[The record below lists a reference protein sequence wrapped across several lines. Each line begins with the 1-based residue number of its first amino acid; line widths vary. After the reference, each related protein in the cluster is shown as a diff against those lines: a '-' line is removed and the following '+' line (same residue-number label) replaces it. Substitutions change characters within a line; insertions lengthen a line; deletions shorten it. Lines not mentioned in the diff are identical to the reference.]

1 LLFAFHGGLQNFGF
15 DWLAELW
22 EDEELLLF
30 EGGQLSKKGISI
42 LISWHFA
49 KAKYSIKIG
58 LSI

>member
-30 EGGQLSKKGISI
+30 EGGQLSKKGDTMSNVIV
-42 LISWHFA
+42 LF
-49 KAKYSIKIG
+49 
-58 LSI
+58 

>member
-1 LLFAFHGGLQNFGF
+1 
-15 DWLAELW
+15 LARLG

-30 EGGQLSKKGISI
+30 GGQLSKKGILI

-58 LSI
+58 LWI